1 MKKYSKWKD
10 DEVKKLFKFIEQG
23 KSQNMCLTNLFS
35 SYAKET
41 GRMPNSVRNY
51 YYAELNNLT
60 ENKKRRDKLEI
71 DISLHQKID
80 QQEFTQKETEE
91 LVQKILEQ
99 TSKGISVRKACL
111 NLAQGDIGKMVRYQN
126 KYRSVVLKDKPI
138 YNNCVEKLKQKGVTV
153 KKELPSNVITF
164 KDRRTLLSD
173 SDINSLFLGLVKLVK
188 KQAGEE
194 IYKNLK
200 IETEKAN
207 NMLRKTLVQLS
218 EKETEIKNLRKNF
231 KVLCQENEKLNDEIK
246 TLRGKNA
253 ELILNQ
259 EKYSALKKFTQKYQ
273 KKQKEIN

>member
-259 EKYSALKKFTQKYQ
+259 EKYSALKQFTQKYQ